1 MNRARF
7 GVVCGVDDGAPAILT
22 EYMLA
27 GLPVLANAELS
38 CGRQFITPE
47 TGMTASADDF
57 AGAIM
62 HMRENYA
69 GFTPRQAVLDR
80 WTWPHS
86 VAKLIQVNT
95 VFEQLAGEQGV
106 L

>member
-1 MNRARF
+1 MNCACF

-38 CGRQFITPE
+38 CGLQYILPE
-47 TGMTASADDF
+47 TGITATADRLAD
-57 AGAIM
+57 AILTL
-62 HMRENYA
+62 RDTAPTYD
-69 GFTPRQAVLDR
+69 PRAVVLDR

-86 VAKLIQVNT
+86 VRRL
-95 VFEQLAGEQGV
+95 GEIIAAIHDSKQ
-106 L
+106 